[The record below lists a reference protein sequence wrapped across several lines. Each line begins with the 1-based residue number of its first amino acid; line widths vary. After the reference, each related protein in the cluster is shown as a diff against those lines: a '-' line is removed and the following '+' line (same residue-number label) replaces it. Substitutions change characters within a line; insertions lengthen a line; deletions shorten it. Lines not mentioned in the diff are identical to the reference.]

1 MPRLGFRLSLARRTR
16 PVPNPTILSL
26 PDLAIAKQASSLISF
41 NRLEAPPVYSEET
54 LVSRRTLLGAR
65 MLETRIANDT
75 ALTSNDLDMEAPQFE
90 TLFAPMERPRLA
102 GRVYTEGADSSEL
115 DDASKPR
122 HARGASEIAALQT
135 RCRHGIA
142 KASCSICRGE
152 ARQPRPREPAT
163 VDVFQLLWFVL
174 QPPILS
180 RIGRADLFP
189 DGRKP
194 YPFQVEGVK
203 WLIERP
209 QALLADEMG
218 LGKTIQAIIAM
229 RILFRRGKL
238 QQVLVVCPV
247 SVTETWM
254 RELKNWAPEL
264 RAMYIRGTVDERGAR
279 WVTASEVKIVSY
291 ASLRSDI
298 QSGAA
303 PTTAFDLCLLDEA
316 QNIKNSE
323 IGQSKAV
330 RQITARYRWA
340 LTGTPMENRLDD
352 VRSIFQFLLGQNYRQ
367 SDVADV
373 TATPARVRHAINSYT
388 LRRTIVD
395 VQLDLPPIKQQEVWL
410 ELTDE
415 QKHAYERAEQT
426 GVSKLRQRGEAVSRI
441 HIFALIASLKLIC
454 NRDDTTGKNSKLEFL
469 ESQLDELTSNG
480 EKALVFS
487 QYPDRTLKRIK
498 PTLTRFSPL
507 LFDGSLS
514 AKARTEIVRDFQE
527 SEENKVLLMGVKSGG
542 MGITLHRANHVFHFD
557 HWWTPAAEEQATAR
571 VYRIG
576 QERPVLVKSLFTLG
590 TIEERIAQLLKEKR
604 RLFGEVFDKIG
615 EDEIGEDERLLERL
629 SDADIFGLF
638 GLPAPPRGR
647 MGTVLPETDHP

>member
-1 MPRLGFRLSLARRTR
+1 MPS
-16 PVPNPTILSL
+16 PTILSL
-26 PDLAIAKQASSLISF
+26 PDLAITRQGASLISF
-41 NRLEAPPVYSEET
+41 NQLEAPPVYSEKT

-65 MLETRIANDT
+65 MLEAHIANDPT
-75 ALTSNDLDMEAPQFE
+75 LTSNDFDMESPE
-90 TLFAPMERPRLA
+90 VEMLFAPMEQPRLT
-102 GRVYTEGADSSEL
+102 GRVYTEGADSREP
-115 DDASKPR
+115 DGASQPR
-122 HARGASEIAALQT
+122 RARGASEIAALQAQ
-135 RCRHGIA
+135 CRHGIA

-152 ARQPRPREPAT
+152 ARQSRPRQPAT

-180 RIGRADLFP
+180 RISRADLFP

-203 WLIERP
+203 WLIDRP
-209 QALLADEMG
+209 QALLADQMG

-229 RILFRRGKL
+229 RVLFRRGKI

-247 SVTETWM
+247 SVTETWI
-254 RELKNWAPEL
+254 REFKNWAPEL
-264 RAMYIRGTVDERGAR
+264 RAMHIRGTVDERGAR

-298 QSGAA
+298 QSGAT
-303 PTTAFDLCLLDEA
+303 PRTAFDLCLLDEA
-316 QNIKNSE
+316 QNIKNAES
-323 IGQSKAV
+323 GQSKAV
-330 RQITARYRWA
+330 KQITAPYRWA

-367 SDVADV
+367 NVVADV
-373 TATPARVRHAINSYT
+373 TATPAKVRHAISSYT
-388 LRRTIVD
+388 LRRTID
-395 VQLDLPPIKQQEVWL
+395 EVQLELPPITQQDVWL

-415 QKHAYERAEQT
+415 QQHAYERAEQT
-426 GVSKLRQRGEAVSRI
+426 GVSRLRQRGKDLSRI
-441 HIFALIASLKLIC
+441 HIFALIASLKQIC
-454 NRDDTTGKNSKLEFL
+454 NRDDITGKSSKLEFL
-469 ESQLDELTSNG
+469 ESQLDELASNG

-487 QYPDRTLKRIK
+487 QYPDLTLKRIK

-514 AKARTEIVRDFQE
+514 AQARSELVRDFQE
-527 SEENKVLLMGVKSGG
+527 SEANKVMLMGVKSGG

-576 QERPVLVKSLFTLG
+576 QERPVFVESLFTLG
-590 TIEERIAQLLKEKR
+590 TIEERIVQLLEEKR
-604 RLFGEVFDKIG
+604 RLFAEVF
-615 EDEIGEDERLLERL
+615 DEIGEDEQLLERL

-638 GLPAPPRGR
+638 GLPSPPRGR
-647 MGTVLPETDHP
+647 MGTDSPETDQP

>member
-1 MPRLGFRLSLARRTR
+1 MPHLGLRVFLARKTR
-16 PVPNPTILSL
+16 PLASPTLLSL
-26 PDLAIAKQASSLISF
+26 PDLAIAKQASSFISF
-41 NRLEAPPVYSEET
+41 NPLEAPPDYSEET

-75 ALTSNDLDMEAPQFE
+75 VLTGNDLDMEAPQFE
-90 TLFAPMERPRLA
+90 TLFAPMGRPRLA
-102 GRVYTEGADSSEL
+102 GRVYSEGADSSEP

-122 HARGASEIAALQT
+122 RTRGASEIAALQT

-142 KASCSICRGE
+142 KALCSICRGE
-152 ARQPRPREPAT
+152 TQQSRPRQPAT

-174 QPPILS
+174 QPPILT
-180 RIGRADLFP
+180 RISRADLFP
-189 DGRKP
+189 GGRKP

-209 QALLADEMG
+209 QALLADQMG

-238 QQVLVVCPV
+238 QRVLVVCPV

-264 RAMYIRGTVDERGAR
+264 RAMHIRGTVDERGAR
-279 WVTASEVKIVSY
+279 WMTASEVKIVSY

-298 QSGAA
+298 HSGATPA
-303 PTTAFDLCLLDEA
+303 TAFELCLLDEA

-323 IGQSKAV
+323 TGQSRAV
-330 RQITARYRWA
+330 KQITAPYRWA
-340 LTGTPMENRLDD
+340 LTGTPMENQLDD
-352 VRSIFQFLLGQNYRQ
+352 VRSIFQFLLGQDYRR
-367 SDVADV
+367 SVVADV
-373 TATPARVRHAINSYT
+373 TATPAEFRRAISRYT
-388 LRRTIVD
+388 LRRTID
-395 VQLDLPPIKQQEVWL
+395 EVQLDLPPLTRQDVWL

-415 QKHAYERAEQT
+415 QKYAYERAEQT
-426 GVSKLRQRGEAVSRI
+426 GVGNLRRQGEDISRI
-441 HIFALIASLKLIC
+441 HIFALIASLKRIC
-454 NRDDTTGKNSKLEFL
+454 NRDDTTGKSSKLEFL
-469 ESQLDELTSNG
+469 ESQLDELASNG

-487 QYPDRTLKRIK
+487 QYPDLTLKQIK

-514 AKARTEIVRDFQE
+514 PKARSELVRNFQE
-527 SEENKVLLMGVKSGG
+527 SEENKVMLMGVKSGG
-542 MGITLHRANHVFHFD
+542 TGITLHRANHVFHFD

-576 QERPVLVKSLFTLG
+576 QERPVFVESLFTLG
-590 TIEERIAQLLKEKR
+590 TIEERIVQLLEEKR
-604 RLFGEVFDKIG
+604 RLFGEVFDEIS
-615 EDEIGEDERLLERL
+615 EDEIGDDERLLERL

-638 GLPAPPRGR
+638 GLPAPRRNRVSGVP
-647 MGTVLPETDHP
+647 PEARQP